1 MQTKI
6 TRIVTI
12 LSLLLGLFSCSD
24 DISSP
29 DTPTGGRS
37 PIEMSAGGMDDRGA
51 LSRAVITD
59 GSGKTLE
66 AMPAGTEIWTAM
78 MSEYNTSYEGNDW
91 AFPSGARAHMLYC
104 ATYGKANAPVDGKAP
119 VDFGSNVR
127 YWDDAHARSS
137 IITIRALAVPGVPI
151 KDGGGAWVWRWKTA
165 ESGGEVP
172 LSAWGNDPAN
182 APTTAYWALST
193 NQTDD
198 TFKKEDL
205 CFSNNLA
212 DNRGKGNADARL
224 MFRESPTRKFDA
236 GNMVFYHALTKF
248 TIKIKCGDGF
258 NGDGTDFHFTGSPT
272 GKDNSFA
279 LKGFYGKGVFD
290 LAAGEFQSLTAADI
304 TTFTSIYLAKTTPQ
318 KKEAGD
324 YYTLQ
329 AYVLPGTDIKDGD
342 NVADAFS
349 FDIDKNHYKISM
361 LDLYNAILNKK
372 DGMGAWQN
380 SDNGTEVKDDVLGG
394 GKTLLAGVNYQF
406 TFTVEKTKIKDITA
420 QVIDWESVEA
430 DNVTPSNAR
439 INIMLEERG
448 TAVTAGVNFYRTRD
462 PGNNDVSDDYVGYAW
477 DKGYTTDGKATAAYD
492 SVKGK
497 WTVTRWYWPDN
508 TTYYHFR
515 ALGNT
520 THTSPESLPAP
531 VADVSDGPD
540 YFNLTHGESYEDY
553 IWGAPFLDDAD
564 NETAGSFQW
573 SYSLTKGFDGTDAED
588 GKTPQRH
595 QIYHGIGPTNSV
607 IKILMFHVMSDVTFT
622 VKTTTGE
629 NKVTLKD
636 GDNHTKIRLENL
648 YTSGKVLMGNGLVT
662 TTGAT
667 VDYPFS
673 NAPVADC
680 GGYSWKGYGAVPQSL
695 DDVVLVITTPDNN
708 EYKVAMKDM
717 LATAVS
723 TYNIANPYAKNSS
736 GKYMIDRWYPGFKY
750 SYSFTLTKKGIEN
763 ITATVIDWEEV
774 KADDDIVQI
783 K

>member
-1 MQTKI
+1 
-6 TRIVTI
+6 
-12 LSLLLGLFSCSD
+12 
-24 DISSP
+24 
-29 DTPTGGRS
+29 
-37 PIEMSAGGMDDRGA
+37 MSAGGMDDRGA

-66 AMPAGTEIWTAM
+66 AMPAGTEVWTAM

-224 MFRESPTRKFDA
+224 MFREDTRKFDA

-290 LAAGEFQSLTAADI
+290 LTAGEFQSLTAADI

-329 AYVLPGTDIKDGD
+329 AYVLPGTDIKNGD

-361 LDLYNAILNKK
+361 YDLYNAIFNKK
-372 DGMGAWQN
+372 DGMGNWVN
-380 SDNGTEVKDDVLGG
+380 RGDGGTGVKTSVLGG

-420 QVIDWESVEA
+420 QVIDWESVQA
-430 DNVTPSNAR
+430 DNMTPSNAR

-448 TAVTAGVNFYRTRD
+448 TAVTAGVSFYRTRD
-462 PGNNDVSDDYVGYAW
+462 PGNNDVSDHYVGYEW
-477 DKGYTTDGKATAAYD
+477 HKGYTTDGMATAAYD
-492 SVKGK
+492 NGKGK
-497 WTVTRWYWPDN
+497 WAVTGWYWPDN

-515 ALGNT
+515 ALGNM
-520 THTSPESLPAP
+520 THTAPDSLPAP
-531 VADVSDGPD
+531 VADVPYGPD
-540 YFNLTHGESYEDY
+540 YFSLKKHGESYEDY

-588 GKTPQRH
+588 GKTPQKH

-607 IKILMFHVMSDVTFT
+607 IKILMFHVMSDVTFS
-622 VKTTTGE
+622 VKTTAGE

-636 GDNHTKIRLENL
+636 GGNHTKIWLKNL

-662 TTGAT
+662 PTGGPTAKY
-667 VDYPFS
+667 DFS
-673 NAPVADC
+673 NPVEN
-680 GGYSWKGYGAVPQSL
+680 GGSYSWNGYAVPQGL
-695 DDVVLVITTPDNN
+695 TNVVLVITTPDKN
-708 EYKVAMKDM
+708 EYRVAMKDV
-717 LATAVS
+717 LATTVS
-723 TYNIANPYAKNSS
+723 TYNIKNPYALNGS

-750 SYSFTLTKKGIEN
+750 KYSFTLTKKGIEN
-763 ITATVIDWEEV
+763 ITATVVDWEEV
-774 KADDDIVQI
+774 TADDDIVQI
-783 K
+783 Q

>member
-1 MQTKI
+1 
-6 TRIVTI
+6 
-12 LSLLLGLFSCSD
+12 
-24 DISSP
+24 
-29 DTPTGGRS
+29 
-37 PIEMSAGGMDDRGA
+37 MSAGGMDDRGA
-51 LSRAVITD
+51 ISRAVITD

-78 MSEYNTSYEGNDW
+78 MSEYNTDYKDKDW
-91 AFPSGARAHMLYC
+91 AFPSGARAHTLYC

-172 LSAWGNDPAN
+172 LSAWSDNSAN

-198 TFKKEDL
+198 AFKKEDL

-258 NGDGTDFHFTGSPT
+258 KGDGTDFQFTGSPT

-290 LAAGEFQSLTAADI
+290 LTAGEFQSLTADDI
-304 TTFTSIYLAKTTPQ
+304 TTFTSIYLANTTPQ

-361 LDLYNAILNKK
+361 HDLYNAILNKK
-372 DGMGAWQN
+372 DGMGNWLN
-380 SDNGTEVKDDVLGG
+380 RDDSETGVKTSVLGG
-394 GKTLLAGVNYQF
+394 GTTLLAGVNYQF

-420 QVIDWESVEA
+420 QVIDWESVQA
-430 DNVTPSNAR
+430 DNMTPSNAR

-448 TAVTAGVNFYRTRD
+448 TAVTAGVSFYRTRD
-462 PGNNDVSDDYVGYAW
+462 PGNNDVSDHYVGYAW
-477 DKGYTTDGKATAAYD
+477 DKGYTTDGMATAAYD
-492 SVKGK
+492 NVKGK
-497 WTVTRWYWPDN
+497 WAVTGWYWPDN

-515 ALGNT
+515 ALGNMT
-520 THTSPESLPAP
+520 YTASDSLLVP
-531 VADVSDGPD
+531 VADVPYGPD
-540 YFNLTHGESYEDY
+540 YFSLSDGESYEDY

-588 GKTPQRH
+588 GKTPQKH

-622 VKTTTGE
+622 VKTTAGE

-636 GDNHTKIRLENL
+636 DDNHTKIRLEKL

-662 TTGAT
+662 PTGGPTAK
-667 VDYPFS
+667 DDFS
-673 NAPVADC
+673 NPVEN
-680 GGYSWKGYGAVPQSL
+680 GGSYSWNGYGAVPQGL
-695 DDVVLVITTPDNN
+695 ENVVLVITTPDKN
-708 EYKVAMKDM
+708 EYRVAMKDV
-717 LATAVS
+717 LATTVS
-723 TYNIANPYAKNSS
+723 TYNIKNPYALNGS

-750 SYSFTLTKKGIEN
+750 KYSFTLTKKGIEN
-763 ITATVIDWEEV
+763 ITATVVDWEEV
-774 KADDDIVQI
+774 TADDDIVQI
-783 K
+783 Q